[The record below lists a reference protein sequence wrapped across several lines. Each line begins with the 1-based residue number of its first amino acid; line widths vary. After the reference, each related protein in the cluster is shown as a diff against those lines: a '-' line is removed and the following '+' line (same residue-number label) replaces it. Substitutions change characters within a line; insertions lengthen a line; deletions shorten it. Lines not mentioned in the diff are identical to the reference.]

1 MLVIREENRLDDL
14 LSWEI
19 FSWRSEREREE
30 DEEEMMTAWPKPNG
44 GFF

>member
-1 MLVIREENRLDDL
+1 MLVIREENRLADL

-19 FSWRSEREREE
+19 FPWRSEGEREE